1 MFEAVVVQSASWEP
15 EAITEPPVIV
25 GGLEALVNDD
35 EAVGWE
41 EARDAAVDKVSAGMS
56 DKIVTELSENFEKD
70 SVQCSVLDFWRAITQ
85 V

>member
-1 MFEAVVVQSASWEP
+1 MFEAVVVQSAGWEP
-15 EAITEPPVIV
+15 EANTEPPVIV

-41 EARDAAVDKVSAGMS
+41 EARDAAVDEVAAGMS
-56 DKIVTELSENFEKD
+56 DKIVTELSEYFEED
-70 SVQCSVLDFWRAITQ
+70 SVQCSVLDLWRAITQ